1 MNKISNADFIKSVA
15 KKTGFRQQDIKEVLS
30 AIQTEVE
37 TNLVNDNATKL
48 FRWLSI
54 EPTHKKACV
63 RRNPATGG
71 TIEVPARNGVKAK
84 FSNSIKMLIN
94 E

>member
-15 KKTGFRQQDIKEVLS
+15 KKTGFRQQDIKEVLG
-30 AIQTEVE
+30 AIQSEVE
-37 TNLVNDNATKL
+37 ANLLNDSATKL

-54 EPTHKKACV
+54 EPTHKKACM

-71 TIEVPARNGVKAK
+71 MIEVPAKNGVKAK
-84 FSNSIKMLIN
+84 FSEGIKTLIN
-94 E
+94 